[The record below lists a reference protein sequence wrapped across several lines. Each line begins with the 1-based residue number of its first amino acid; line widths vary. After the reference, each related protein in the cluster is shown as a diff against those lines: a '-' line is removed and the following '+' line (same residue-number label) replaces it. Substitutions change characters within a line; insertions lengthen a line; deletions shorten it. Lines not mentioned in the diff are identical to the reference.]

1 MQQRYGS
8 DFQSGAAS
16 MTAAQSQLTQD
27 FPEKNMLLQKLRQ
40 ENPAFALK
48 AEEYESL
55 SQRIAS
61 GEGVDSATLAALK
74 QEQANLK
81 NDIARQLKHASGSCC
96 GGCGG

>member
-1 MQQRYGS
+1 
-8 DFQSGAAS
+8 

-27 FPEKNMLLQKLRQ
+27 FPEKSMLLQKLRQ

-48 AEEYESL
+48 AEEYENL

>member
-1 MQQRYGS
+1 MS
-8 DFQSGAAS
+8 LAH
-16 MTAAQSQLTQD
+16 SQLNKD
-27 FPEKNMLLQKLRQ
+27 FPEKSMQLQKLCQ
-40 ENPAFALK
+40 DNPSFALK
-48 AEEYESL
+48 ADEYEAV

-61 GEGVDSATLAALK
+61 GEGLEPTALEALK